1 MSANPELVTLQKEVT
16 RQRILEAGFRLFG
29 EQTIEKVKMTDV
41 ADAAGVGVA
50 TVYRYY
56 STKPKLAVAVS
67 AWAWKTYLKEAI
79 RRVDVGNRTAAEK
92 YGFFLDS
99 FLDLYRNHRALL
111 RFNQFFNVYIE
122 NEKNVPSDTVRPF
135 LAVIDALT
143 ERFDALHRSAQ
154 QDGTL
159 RTDVSAK
166 EIMLPSL
173 HLMLAAATRYAVGLV
188 YTDGHD
194 PERELILLK
203 NMLLRE
209 YTQSAQIG

>member
-1 MSANPELVTLQKEVT
+1 MSANPELMTLQKEVT
-16 RQRILEAGFRLFG
+16 QQLILEAGFRLFA
-29 EQTIEKVKMTDV
+29 EQTIEKVKMTEV

-67 AWAWKTYLKEAI
+67 AWAWETYLKEAF
-79 RRVDVGNRTAAEK
+79 RRIDTQYFTAAEK
-92 YGFFLDS
+92 FAYFLDS

-111 RFNQFFNVYIE
+111 RYNQFFNVYIE

-159 RTDVSAK
+159 RTDVPAK
-166 EIMLPSL
+166 KMLLSSL

-188 YTDGHD
+188 YTDGSD

-209 YTQSAQIG
+209 YARSAEI

>member
-67 AWAWKTYLKEAI
+67 AWAWETYLKEAF
-79 RRVDVGNRTAAEK
+79 RRIDTQNFTAAERFG
-92 YGFFLDS
+92 YYLDS

-111 RFNQFFNVYIE
+111 RYNQFFNVYIE

-135 LAVIDALT
+135 LAVVDALT
-143 ERFDALHRSAQ
+143 ERFEALRRKAQ
-154 QDGTL
+154 
-159 RTDVSAK
+159 
-166 EIMLPSL
+166 
-173 HLMLAAATRYAVGLV
+173 
-188 YTDGHD
+188 
-194 PERELILLK
+194 
-203 NMLLRE
+203 
-209 YTQSAQIG
+209 